1 MPSAYSPVTLGHVP
15 AVLSVPVEQRVRADA
30 KLALD
35 EHDLVPLAL
44 RLIVYGLA
52 GGRMLWKHVSL

>member
-15 AVLSVPVEQRVRADA
+15 EVLSVPVEQRVRADA

-35 EHDLVPLAL
+35 EDELVPLAL
-44 RLIVYGLA
+44 CLVAYGLA
-52 GGRMLWKHVSL
+52 GGRML